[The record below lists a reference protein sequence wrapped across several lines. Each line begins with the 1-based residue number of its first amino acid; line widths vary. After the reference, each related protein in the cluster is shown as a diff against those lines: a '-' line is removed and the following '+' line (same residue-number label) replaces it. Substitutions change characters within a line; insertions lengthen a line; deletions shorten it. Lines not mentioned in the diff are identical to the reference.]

1 MKKINILFL
10 SLALFAINIVAEE
23 LNYPKITKDGKQY
36 YVYTVQKSEG
46 FYAISRRFNVTIKEI
61 SDANPMEGG
70 LKLGQELYIPIPGTV
85 VEAPKVSGAK
95 THTIEKGD
103 TFYNISKRYG
113 LTVQE
118 VREANPGV
126 EILSIGNT
134 LIIPENKP
142 ENTPKP
148 TEPQI
153 VSKEP
158 ETFKSQPDDEQP
170 LVEKH
175 HSSINIAVLMP
186 FNLSENSDGD
196 DKFIDFYRG
205 CLIAVDSLKNNGAD
219 ITINAY
225 DIGTTKETLMGV
237 LSKNELRKVDLIIGP
252 AYSSQ
257 IQYVADFA
265 GHNDIK
271 TVIPFSNNIPQIE
284 DNKYLYQIVC
294 QQTSLYDDVIE
305 ECVNIWEDKKIL
317 IVQPDSAGIRYN
329 KKEFSDKL
337 ISRFEKDS
345 IPYKYISGDR
355 IAGET
360 NLLTSKDSSEF
371 VLVIPT
377 VNNVIMSQ
385 VSSRLE
391 QIKSDRVSVFGFPE
405 WNDILHKD
413 IYTKPLYMFSNY
425 RLDFSKANVIEFYNK
440 YYAKFG
446 VPSKQN
452 NPSYS
457 IFGFDITYYFTNI
470 WLNGKADSDMIQM
483 NFKFKRIPSGGYV
496 NHGILIQRYDKNGI
510 TEIVN
515 N

>member
-1 MKKINILFL
+1 MKKINILFF
-10 SLALFAINIVAEE
+10 SLVLLAINTVAEE
-23 LNYPKITKDGKQY
+23 LNYPKTTKNGKQY

-61 SDANPMEGG
+61 ADANPMEGG
-70 LKLGQELYIPIPGTV
+70 LKLGQELYIPIPDTV
-85 VEAPKVSGAK
+85 VEEPKVSGTK

-142 ENTPKP
+142 DNTPQP
-148 TEPQI
+148 TEPQT
-153 VSKEP
+153 VFKEP
-158 ETFKSQPDDEQP
+158 ETFQSQPDDEQF

-175 HSSINIAVLMP
+175 HSSIKIAVLMP
-186 FNLSENSDGD
+186 FNLSENSDDD

-225 DIGTTKETLMGV
+225 DIGTTKETLMSV
-237 LSKNELRKVDLIIGP
+237 LSKNELSKVDLIIGP

-265 GHNDIK
+265 EHNKIK
-271 TVIPFSNNIPQIE
+271 TVIPFSSNIPQIE

-305 ECVNIWEDKKIL
+305 KCTSVWKGKKIL
-317 IVQPDSAGIRYN
+317 ITQPDSAGIRYN

-337 ISRFEKDS
+337 ISKFEKDS
-345 IPYKYISGDR
+345 IPYKYVSGDR
-355 IAGET
+355 IAGDV

-377 VNNVIMSQ
+377 VNNVIITQ
-385 VSSRLE
+385 ISSRLE
-391 QIKSDRVSVFGFPE
+391 QIKSDKVSVFGFPE

-425 RLDFSKANVIEFYNK
+425 RLDFSKENIIEFYNK

-457 IFGFDITYYFTNI
+457 IFGFDITYYFANA
-470 WLNGKADSDMIQM
+470 WFNGDAEAEMLQM
-483 NFKFKRIPSGGYV
+483 NFKFERIPGGGYV
-496 NHGILIQRYDKNGI
+496 NHGILIQKYDKDGI
-510 TEIVN
+510 TEIMH
-515 N
+515 